1 VQNSDGYDAGNLP
14 PDVRVKLSGA
24 ASKRNFAAPAA
35 SKNRDALMTRKIP
48 FLGLILVVG
57 AAAGAQTPPPP
68 AAPQQAPNSNVPRG
82 PIITTVTRRVIVP
95 VTVKD
100 NHGQLVGDL
109 TRDEFRIFADG
120 VEQKIAGFSSDAV
133 PLSAVVLLD
142 NDLNARVAVQ
152 VQKSLSTIAASF
164 GPSDEVAVVTYDQFP
179 QTVSDFSYNNDDLY
193 TLLKRIELGTH
204 NNQVNAGP
212 TGGTPI
218 GAGPPPTNGGPVG
231 TGPPPPA
238 SLQIHGSQ
246 RYKSTDALN
255 DALFA
260 AGEMLKARGR
270 DRRKIIFLL
279 SDGSNSNTNEHSFD
293 ETLRSLLVSDI
304 SVYSISISHS
314 LPVGKSVVQRGAA
327 ELERYATKTG
337 GDTFYASK
345 QPELERLYSSVTE
358 QARNEYT
365 LTFSPEDITKG
376 QDYHPIEVRVK
387 RPDLSI
393 STRDGYYESAIA
405 PGR

>member
-1 VQNSDGYDAGNLP
+1 
-14 PDVRVKLSGA
+14 
-24 ASKRNFAAPAA
+24 
-35 SKNRDALMTRKIP
+35 MTRK
-48 FLGLILVVG
+48 FALLSLVVLICT
-57 AAAGAQTPPPP
+57 AAGAQSQAPSPAPPHA
-68 AAPQQAPNSNVPRG
+68 AAPKPPV
-82 PIITTVTRRVIVP
+82 ITTVTRRVIVP

-100 NHGQLVGDL
+100 SHGQLVGDL

-120 VEQKIAGFSSDAV
+120 VEQKITGFSSEAV

-142 NDLNARVAVQ
+142 NDLNQRVAVQ
-152 VQKSLSTIAASF
+152 VQKSLTTVASSF
-164 GPSDEVAVVTYDQFP
+164 GPNDEVAVVTYDQFP
-179 QTVSDFSYNNDDLY
+179 QTVSDFSFNNDELY
-193 TLLKRIELGTH
+193 TLLKRIEIGTH

-212 TGGTPI
+212 TSSSPLGG
-218 GAGPPPTNGGPVG
+218 GPPPTNGGPVG
-231 TGPPPPA
+231 SGPPPAA

-246 RYKSTDALN
+246 RYTSSDALN

-260 AGEMLKARGR
+260 AGEMLKTRNR
-270 DRRKIIFLL
+270 DRRKIIFLI
-279 SDGSNSNTNEHSFD
+279 SDGSNSNSNEHSFE
-293 ETLRSLLVSDI
+293 ETLRSLLVADI
-304 SVYSISISHS
+304 AVYSISISHS
-314 LPVGKSVVQRGAA
+314 LPVGKSIVQRGAA
-327 ELERYATKTG
+327 ELDRYAGKTG

-387 RPDLSI
+387 RADLSVN
-393 STRDGYYESAIA
+393 TRDGYYQSAIA